1 MNYYTPKHP
10 ELITARGNPNKI
22 TLGGQINEVVHLRR
36 PKLRGG
42 TNEDYPA
49 CYNGSYNLYWTRER
63 KAVTCPVCLEK
74 IS

>member
-10 ELITARGNPNKI
+10 ELITERGNPNEM
-22 TLGGQINEVVHLRR
+22 TLDGQINEVVHLRR
-36 PKLRGG
+36 PKFRDG

-49 CYNGSYNLYWTRER
+49 CYNGAHNLLWTRER

-74 IS
+74 L